1 MRRRSNPYQH
11 VFSATAPEEHILLE
25 RKKKPSKMLTSYTP
39 AQINQEYAD
48 LIRDHTTRVTVV
60 IV

>member
-1 MRRRSNPYQH
+1 
-11 VFSATAPEEHILLE
+11 
-25 RKKKPSKMLTSYTP
+25 MLTSYTP